1 MNIAINCS
9 YRYEQRYMKEN
20 AAGSIFG
27 NGKSQET
34 VYIFVIREWVKKII
48 IHPHNKIL
56 YSHCR
61 DQCWSL
67 HRYGKFFKVK

>member
-1 MNIAINCS
+1 MVPNRMNIAINCS

-34 VYIFVIREWVKKII
+34 VYIFVTRE
-48 IHPHNKIL
+48 
-56 YSHCR
+56 
-61 DQCWSL
+61 
-67 HRYGKFFKVK
+67 